1 MYGLTEFL
9 KSNVQSIPKQIAT
22 KSEAGNRTWS
32 QFADRVSKLASALRE
47 LGIQDGERVAI
58 LALNS
63 ERYLEYYYAVWWA
76 GGAVVPLNVRWSID
90 ENAYSLNDSGTKV
103 LFIDK
108 MFAPMIGGLRAQVD
122 GLETIIYMD
131 EDGIPDDECLRYEEL
146 VSSQQPC
153 PDAERSGK
161 DLAGLYYTGG
171 TTGFPKG
178 VMLSHEALWY
188 NNLAYSVYT
197 DFRVGD
203 VYLHAAPMFHL
214 ADGAFS
220 GAAVA
225 NGVSHA
231 FIPAFEPAA
240 AMNAFLEHKIAHA
253 VLVPTM
259 WDMIVN
265 HPDFNS
271 KSFETVRTAIY
282 GGSPMPEGLLRQ
294 IMGSLP
300 NLSLIQGYGQT
311 EMAPILTA
319 LKPHHHSEEGLAD
332 GLLASAGTA
341 APGVE
346 IRICDED
353 GNDLPNGEVGEIV
366 ARSPGSML
374 GYWGMPEATA
384 ATLND
389 GWVKTGDGGYRND
402 KGFIF
407 IVDRI
412 KDMIVTG
419 GENVFSSEVE
429 NVISTHPDVSA
440 VAVIGIPSEKWG
452 EEVHAII
459 IPVEG
464 KEPSLTQIAAHLENH
479 IANYKRPRSIS
490 LRHEPFPLSGAG
502 KVLKRDLRAPF
513 WEGHDRNVS

>member
-1 MYGLTEFL
+1 MYGLTSFL
-9 KSNVQSIPKQIAT
+9 NSNVRSIPKQIAT
-22 KSEAGNRTWS
+22 KCEGREHNWS

-47 LGIQDGERVAI
+47 MGIQDGERVAI

-76 GGAVVPLNVRWSID
+76 GGAVVPLNVRWSVA
-90 ENAYSLNDSGTKV
+90 ENAYSLNDSGAKV

-108 MFAPMIGGLRAQVD
+108 AFASMIDPLQRDVEV
-122 GLETIIYMD
+122 LETVIYMD
-131 EDGIPDDECLRYEEL
+131 DDAPNGVLQYEEL
-146 VSSQQPC
+146 IASHRPC
-153 PDAERSGK
+153 SDARRSGK

-188 NNLAYSVYT
+188 NSMAISAYF
-197 DFRVGD
+197 DFD
-203 VYLHAAPMFHL
+203 AEDTYLHAGPMFHL
-214 ADGAFS
+214 ADGGMS
-220 GAAVA
+220 GVATA
-225 NGVSHA
+225 NGLCHT
-231 FIPAFEPAA
+231 FIPAFEPMATTKA
-240 AMNAFLEHKIAHA
+240 LEEYKVTHTI
-253 VLVPTM
+253 LVPTM
-259 WDMIVN
+259 WDMVIN
-265 HPDFNS
+265 HPDFD
-271 KSFETVRTAIY
+271 KSSFRTVRGALY
-282 GGSPMPEGLLRQ
+282 GASPMPEGLLRQ
-294 IMGSLP
+294 IMEQLP
-300 NLSLIQGYGQT
+300 DVALVQGYGQT
-311 EMAPILTA
+311 EMAPGITA
-319 LKPHHHSEEGLAD
+319 LAAGYHSKKGMED
-332 GLLASAGTA
+332 GLLASAGRA
-341 APGVE
+341 FIGVE
-346 IRICDED
+346 VRICDED

-389 GWVKTGDGGYRND
+389 GWVKTGDGGYRDD

-429 NVISTHPDVSA
+429 NVISTHPDVA
-440 VAVIGIPSEKWG
+440 GVAVIGIPSKKWG

-459 IPVEG
+459 IPAQG
-464 KEPSLTQIAAHLENH
+464 KEPTLEEITAHLENQ
-479 IANYKRPRSIS
+479 IANYKRPRSMS
-490 LRHEPFPLSGAG
+490 LRREPFPLSGAG

-513 WEGHDRNVS
+513 WDGQNRNVG

>member
-1 MYGLTEFL
+1 MYGLTSFL
-9 KSNVQSIPKQIAT
+9 NSNVRSIPKQIAT
-22 KSEAGNRTWS
+22 KCEGREHSWS

-47 LGIQDGERVAI
+47 MGIQDGERVAI

-76 GGAVVPLNVRWSID
+76 GGAVVPLNVRWSVT
-90 ENAYSLNDSGTKV
+90 ENAYSLNDSGAKV

-108 MFAPMIGGLRAQVD
+108 AFASMIDPLQRDVEV
-122 GLETIIYMD
+122 LETVIYMD
-131 EDGIPDDECLRYEEL
+131 DDAPNGVLQYEEL
-146 VSSQQPC
+146 IASHRPC
-153 PDAERSGK
+153 SDARRSGK

-188 NNLAYSVYT
+188 NSMAISAYF
-197 DFRVGD
+197 DFD
-203 VYLHAAPMFHL
+203 AEDTYLHAGPMFHL
-214 ADGAFS
+214 ADGGMS
-220 GAAVA
+220 GVATA
-225 NGVSHA
+225 NGLCHT
-231 FIPAFEPAA
+231 FIPAFEPMATTKA
-240 AMNAFLEHKIAHA
+240 LEEYKVTHTI
-253 VLVPTM
+253 LVPTM
-259 WDMIVN
+259 WDMVIN
-265 HPDFNS
+265 HPDFD
-271 KSFETVRTAIY
+271 KSSFRTVRGALY
-282 GGSPMPEGLLRQ
+282 GASPMPEGLLRQ
-294 IMGSLP
+294 IMEQLP
-300 NLSLIQGYGQT
+300 DVALVQGYGQT
-311 EMAPILTA
+311 EMAPGITA
-319 LKPHHHSEEGLAD
+319 LAAGYHSKKGMED
-332 GLLASAGTA
+332 GLLASAGRA
-341 APGVE
+341 FIGVE
-346 IRICDED
+346 VRICDED

-389 GWVKTGDGGYRND
+389 GWVKTGDGGYRDD

-429 NVISTHPDVSA
+429 NVISTHPDVA
-440 VAVIGIPSEKWG
+440 GVAVIGIPSAKWG

-459 IPVEG
+459 IPAEG
-464 KEPSLTQIAAHLENH
+464 KEPNLEDVLAHLENQ
-479 IANYKRPRSIS
+479 IANYKRPRSMS
-490 LRHEPFPLSGAG
+490 LRREPFPLSGAG

-513 WEGHDRNVS
+513 WAGQDRNVG